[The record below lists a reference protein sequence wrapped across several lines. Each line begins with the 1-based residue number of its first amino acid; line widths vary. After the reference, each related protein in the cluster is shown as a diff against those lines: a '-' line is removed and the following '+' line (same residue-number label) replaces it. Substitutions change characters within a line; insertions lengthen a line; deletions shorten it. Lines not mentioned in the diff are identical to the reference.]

1 MQMREFIQDYLYFL
15 KKGVDR
21 LDWARLE
28 NAADHIWNCSG
39 TVWLIGNGG
48 SACLASHMATD
59 LQLASVRAIALT
71 DVAALTTYANDLA
84 FSYSFSAQ
92 LNRLM
97 GREDILIALSG
108 SGNSGNI
115 LDACAFA
122 RKKGVYVI
130 GLSGFQRGG
139 SLNDPGYCDL
149 HLHAPADSMGQV
161 QDLQQVMLHIICYW
175 LMKERKAI

>member
-1 MQMREFIQDYLYFL
+1 MRDFIQEYLYSL

-28 NAADHIWNCSG
+28 EATDKIWNCGG

-48 SACLASHMATD
+48 SAALASHMATD
-59 LQLASVRAIALT
+59 LQLAGVRALALT
-71 DVAALTTYANDLA
+71 DVAAITTYANDIS
-84 FSYSFSAQ
+84 FGYSFRGQ

-97 GREDILIALSG
+97 GREDILIAISG

-115 LDACAFA
+115 LDACELAKE
-122 RKKGVYVI
+122 RGVYVI
-130 GLSGFQRGG
+130 GLSGFERGG

-149 HLHAPADSMGQV
+149 HLHAPAQQMGQV

-175 LMKERKAI
+175 LMKEREV